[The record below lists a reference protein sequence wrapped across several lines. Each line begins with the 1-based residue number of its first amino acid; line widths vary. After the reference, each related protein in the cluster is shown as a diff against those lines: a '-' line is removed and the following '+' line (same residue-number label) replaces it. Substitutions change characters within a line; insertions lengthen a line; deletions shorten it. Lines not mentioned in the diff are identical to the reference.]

1 MIFFVT
7 ALLVTNT
14 LVAST
19 HRLLFLNVVVF
30 LFIFLLFF
38 ITLEILLLDHFLEL
52 LDLFTIQ
59 LDSHLLCYCNQ
70 IRRDLVFKTFHLIVI
85 FLVIVLNSHFDCN
98 LLTSHR
104 LLDLSCRQ
112 RCLLFLALFRLHHG
126 GLNHLLDR
134 TCHVFDHVHV
144 SSCDWS

>member
-30 LFIFLLFF
+30 LFIFLLFI
-38 ITLEILLLDHFLEL
+38 ITLEVLLLDHFLEL
-52 LDLFTIQ
+52 LDLFTVQ

-85 FLVIVLNSHFDCN
+85 FLVIVLNSHFISTVIF
-98 LLTSHR
+98 LLVVV
-104 LLDLSCRQ
+104 
-112 RCLLFLALFRLHHG
+112 FLILAAVNDVCYFSRYF
-126 GLNHLLDR
+126 
-134 TCHVFDHVHV
+134 VFIMVV
-144 SSCDWS
+144 

>member
-7 ALLVTNT
+7 ALLVTNA

-38 ITLEILLLDHFLEL
+38 ITLEVLLLDHFLEL
-52 LDLFTIQ
+52 LDLFTVQ

-85 FLVIVLNSHFDCN
+85 FLVIVLNSHFISTVIF
-98 LLTSHR
+98 LLVIV
-104 LLDLSCRQ
+104 
-112 RCLLFLALFRLHHG
+112 FLILAAVNDVCYFSRYFF
-126 GLNHLLDR
+126 
-134 TCHVFDHVHV
+134 VFIMVV
-144 SSCDWS
+144 